1 MAYLNQEKGSQRAG
15 KRASAVADAAALG
28 SVVAAGANPT
38 KAEYDA
44 LRTDVAN
51 LRTKL
56 NAALAA
62 LRTAGVIAP

>member
-1 MAYLNQEKGSQRAG
+1 MAYLDPAKGGQRAG
-15 KRASAVADAAALG
+15 KRAAAVADAAALT
-28 SVVAAGANPT
+28 SVVAAGSAPT

-44 LRTDVAN
+44 LRADVSA

>member
-1 MAYLNQEKGSQRAG
+1 MAYLNPDEGAKRAG
-15 KRASAVADAAALG
+15 KRAAAVADAAALT
-28 SVVAAGANPT
+28 SVVAAGATPT

-44 LRTDVAN
+44 LRADVSA